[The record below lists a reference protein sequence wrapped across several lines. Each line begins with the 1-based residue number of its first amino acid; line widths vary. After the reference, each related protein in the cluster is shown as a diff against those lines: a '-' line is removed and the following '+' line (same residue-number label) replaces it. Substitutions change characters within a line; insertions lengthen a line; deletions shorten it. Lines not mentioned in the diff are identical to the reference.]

1 MPDTAA
7 ATALAAAWPDDRA
20 QHAIIAGAVIVFIF
34 FGVLGTWAALARL
47 DAAAIAP
54 AVVKVDG
61 NRKSVQHLQGGII
74 KELRIKEGDLVT
86 AGQALIVLDDVQA
99 QAAVDVLSKQYTAFR
114 AQEARLLA
122 ERSRAGAI
130 NFPEELKSRSDDPD
144 VAQTMQTQSALFESR
159 RAALTGQ
166 IGVLKQRISQTREQ
180 VTGMQGQLTA
190 QQRQLE
196 STQNELSGL
205 RDLFKR
211 GYVPR
216 QRMLELERS
225 AAALEGQ
232 AAEFSSNMM
241 RARQAMEELNLQI
254 IQLQTDRTNQV
265 EGDLRDVQIRVL
277 ETAPKLQAARNTLE
291 RTQIRAPYSGYIVGL
306 TAYSI
311 GGVVAPGEKIMDIV
325 PDQNGV
331 MVEATVNV
339 DDIRDVR
346 PGMRA
351 EVRLTAYKQRT
362 TPIIFGQVRNVSAD
376 RMTDTRT
383 GAGYYV
389 VQIKL
394 DEQDLK
400 RYGDIKLV
408 PGMAAEVSI
417 PTRARTA
424 LDYLVR
430 PLTDSLNRSFRQ
442 R

>member
-1 MPDTAA
+1 MQRNAAATTAA
-7 ATALAAAWPDDRA
+7 ASWPDDRA
-20 QHAIIAGAVIVFIF
+20 RHAIIAGATIVVIF
-34 FGVLGTWAALARL
+34 FGVLGGWAALARL

-54 AVVKVDG
+54 AVIKVEG
-61 NRKSVQHLQGGII
+61 NRKSVQHLEGGII
-74 KELRIKEGDLVT
+74 KELRVKEGDQVQ
-86 AGQALIVLDDVQA
+86 AGQTLIVLDDVQA
-99 QAAVDVLSKQYTAFR
+99 RATVDVLSKQYTAFR
-114 AQEARLLA
+114 AQEARLMA
-122 ERSRAGAI
+122 ERSGAASVA
-130 NFPEELKSRSDDPD
+130 FPEELKSRSAAPD
-144 VAQTMQTQSALFESR
+144 VALVMQTQRALFESR
-159 RAALTGQ
+159 LATVSGQ
-166 IGVLKQRISQTREQ
+166 MGVLRQRISQTREQ

-190 QQRQLE
+190 HQRQIE
-196 STQNELSGL
+196 STQNELTGL

-232 AAEFSSNMM
+232 AAEFSANMM
-241 RARQAMEELNLQI
+241 RARQLIGELELQI
-254 IQLQTDRTNQV
+254 VQLRTDRANQV
-265 EGDLRDVQIRVL
+265 ETELRDVQVRVL
-277 ETAPKLQAARNTLE
+277 EAVPRLQAARDTLE

-311 GGVVAPGEKIMDIV
+311 GGVVARGEKIMDIV
-325 PDQNGV
+325 PDQNGLT
-331 MVEATVNV
+331 VEATVNV
-339 DDIRDVR
+339 DDIKDVR

-362 TPIIFGQVRNVSAD
+362 TPIIFGEVRNVSAD

-400 RYGDIKLV
+400 RHGDIKLV

-417 PTRARTA
+417 PTGARTA